1 MATGFMDDAVATVE
15 AMAPPRGSANPIKP
29 VHELYGE
36 LLLEL
41 GRAEDAAAMF
51 ETSLQR
57 MANRPRS
64 LLGLARANAAMGNEM
79 VAAENYAKVTALWA
93 DREGVPGLDEAR
105 TFVEDHAGGGAGS
118 SRPNG

>member
-1 MATGFMDDAVATVE
+1 MATGYMDDAVATVE

-36 LLLEL
+36 LLLDL

-64 LLGLARANAAMGNEM
+64 LLGLARAHAAMGNDM
-79 VAAENYAKVTALWA
+79 VALENYAKVAALWEG
-93 DREGVPGLDEAR
+93 REGVPGLDEAR
-105 TFVEDHAGGGAGS
+105 TFVDEQAAAGGSS
-118 SRPNG
+118 SR